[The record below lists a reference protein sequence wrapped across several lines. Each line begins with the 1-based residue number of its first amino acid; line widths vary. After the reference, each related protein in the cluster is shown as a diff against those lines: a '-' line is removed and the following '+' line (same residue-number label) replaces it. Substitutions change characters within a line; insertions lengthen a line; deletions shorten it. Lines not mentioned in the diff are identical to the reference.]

1 MVDNSYIAL
10 HTENMK
16 RKRETIQIRI
26 DTDLKEK
33 LVRQAAR
40 VGVSPSEFIRRLI
53 KMASED
59 DTKRITELQEGERD
73 LRKIAIHILKCLQMM
88 SQNQTWKEARSIIQE
103 SLLPQI
109 LEQELYLQY
118 SKIDRL
124 DQYYKEREELFAT
137 PGAKRPPQR
146 KR

>member
-1 MVDNSYIAL
+1 
-10 HTENMK
+10 MK
-16 RKRETIQIRI
+16 KKRETIQIRI

-33 LVRQAAR
+33 LVRQAAQ

-88 SQNQTWKEARSIIQE
+88 SQKQTWKEARSIIQE

-124 DQYYKEREELFAT
+124 DQYYKEREELFAIPDT
-137 PGAKRPPQR
+137 KRPPQR